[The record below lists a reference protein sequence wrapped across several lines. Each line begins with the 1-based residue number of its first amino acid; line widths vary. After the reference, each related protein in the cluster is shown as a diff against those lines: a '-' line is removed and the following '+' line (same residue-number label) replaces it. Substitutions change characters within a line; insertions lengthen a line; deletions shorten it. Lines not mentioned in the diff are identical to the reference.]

1 MVNILAV
8 VVASVVSMVLGM
20 LWYGPFF
27 GKQWMSLM
35 KLTKLDME
43 KSKKKGMTTTY
54 ILAFLTTFIMSI
66 VLGYLIELTNIL
78 STFGGVV
85 VGSLVWLGFLA
96 TTLAGSVLWE
106 NKPWALYFLNAG
118 HYLLTLVVMG
128 AILGAWN

>member
-54 ILAFLTTFIMSI
+54 VLAFLTTFIMSI
-66 VLGYLIELTNIL
+66 VLGYLIELTNML
-78 STFGGVV
+78 SAFGGVV

-106 NKPWALYFLNAG
+106 NKPWKLYFLNAG
-118 HYLLTLVVMG
+118 HYLLTLVVIG
-128 AILGAWN
+128 AILGVWN